1 MNSRDSGFVIGDSK
15 GQSPAL
21 ATVPTDARPS
31 ASASSNHESRITN
44 PGEAGAV
51 GRYLRQHEAKP
62 LLRFIT
68 CGSVDDGKS
77 TLIGRL
83 LYESK
88 RLFDDQLA
96 ALEKDSRRHGTQ
108 GERIDYALLLDG
120 LAAER
125 EQGITIDV
133 AYRYFDTDRRKFI
146 VADCPGHEQ
155 YTRNMATGAS
165 TADLAVVLVD
175 ARKGLL
181 PQTRRHS
188 YIVSLLGIRH
198 VVLAVNKMDLVG
210 YDQAVFD
217 GIAAG
222 YRELAAQLGIPHVQ
236 AIPLSALEG
245 DNLLERSPNTA
256 WYEGPALL
264 PHLETVELDD
274 GQVASGLRLPVQWVN
289 RPHQDFRGFAGTIAA
304 GEARPGD
311 AIVVLPSARRSTIAQ
326 VLGPDGP
333 LDVAGAG
340 QAVTLTLADEIDVSR
355 GDVIAAAGDPPAVA
369 DQFAAHLLWMGE
381 APLLPGRPYWLKT
394 GTRTVSASVSEIK
407 HRVDVN
413 TQEHLAAKRLEL
425 NEVGYCNLSLE
436 EPIAFAPY
444 AENRTL
450 GGFILIDRQNND
462 TVAAGTLDFALRR
475 AENVHWQHIDVDK
488 AARARIKGQA
498 PKVLWFTGLSG
509 AGKSTIANLVDKRL
523 HALGYHTFVLDG
535 DNVRHGLNRDL
546 GFTDE
551 DRVENIR
558 RVAEVAKLMTDAGL
572 IVLVSFISPFKAE
585 RRMARE
591 RFEPGEFVEVFVDVP
606 LEVAEAR
613 DVKGLYRKARAGL
626 IPNFTGIDSPYEA
639 PEQPEVHLDATAPTD
654 ALVAQVLD
662 ALDLDWSAGGTSWI

>member
-1 MNSRDSGFVIGDSK
+1 MTT
-15 GQSPAL
+15 
-21 ATVPTDARPS
+21 ATPSTDIS
-31 ASASSNHESRITN
+31 A
-44 PGEAGAV
+44 
-51 GRYLRQHEAKP
+51 YLQQHEAKP

-96 ALEKDSRRHGTQ
+96 ALEVDSRRHGTQ

-133 AYRYFDTDRRKFI
+133 AYRYFDTDRRKYI

-165 TADLAVVLVD
+165 TADVAVVLVD

-188 YIVSLLGIRH
+188 YIISLLGIGQ
-198 VVLAVNKMDLVG
+198 VVLAVNKMDLVD
-210 YDQAVFD
+210 YDPAVFAQIVAD
-217 GIAAG
+217 YQA
-222 YRELAAQLGIPHVQ
+222 LAAQLGIANVQ

-245 DNLLERSPNTA
+245 QNLSSRSALMPWYDGPSLLE
-256 WYEGPALL
+256 
-264 PHLETVELDD
+264 HLDTVQIATHDA
-274 GQVASGLRLPVQWVN
+274 ASGLRLPVQWVN
-289 RPHQDFRGFAGTIAA
+289 RPNQDFRGFAGTIAA
-304 GEARPGD
+304 GQVRAGD
-311 AIVVLPSARRSTIAQ
+311 TVVVLPSARRSTVKQ

-333 LDVAGAG
+333 LPLATAG

-355 GDVIAAAGDPPAVA
+355 GDVIAAAGDPPEVA
-369 DQFAAHLLWMGE
+369 DQFAAHVLWMDD
-381 APLLPGRPYWLKT
+381 AALLPGRPYWLQI
-394 GTRTVSASVSEIK
+394 GSRTVAASISEIK

-413 TQEHLAAKRLEL
+413 TQEKLAAKRLEL
-425 NEVGYCNLSLE
+425 NEVGYCNLSLD
-436 EPIAFAPY
+436 EPVAFAPY
-444 AENRTL
+444 VQNRAL
-450 GGFILIDRQNND
+450 GGFILIDRQTNA

-475 AENVHWQHIDVDK
+475 AGNVHWQHLDVDR
-488 AARARIKGQA
+488 AARARIKGQQ

-509 AGKSTIANLVDKRL
+509 AGKSTIANQVEKRL
-523 HALGYHTFVLDG
+523 HARGCHTFLLDG

-558 RVAEVAKLMTDAGL
+558 RVAEVARLMADAGL
-572 IVLVSFISPFKAE
+572 IVLVSFISPFRAE
-585 RRMARE
+585 RDMARE
-591 RFEPGEFVEVFVDVP
+591 LFAEGEFIEVFVDVP

-613 DVKGLYRKARAGL
+613 DVKGLYRKARAGQ

-639 PEQPEVHLDATAPTD
+639 PENPELHLYADGEALDAMVD
-654 ALVAQVLD
+654 QVVRLVLR
-662 ALDLDWSAGGTSWI
+662 